1 LDYGN
6 TFYRPEIILMSA
18 AAEVDKKEE
27 SQNENAED
35 AEDAKHE
42 SGGAILPKSVDFS
55 SKHVT
60 SYTFTN
66 MAPGMYVLKFR

>member
-1 LDYGN
+1 MDYGN
-6 TFYRPEIILMSA
+6 TFYRPEISLMSA
-18 AAEVDKKEE
+18 AAEVDSKD

>member
-1 LDYGN
+1 
-6 TFYRPEIILMSA
+6 MSA

-42 SGGAILPKSVDFS
+42 SGGAILPKSVDFTR
-55 SKHVT
+55 KHAT

-66 MAPGMYVLKFR
+66 VAPGAYILRFR

>member
-1 LDYGN
+1 MDYGN
-6 TFYRPEIILMSA
+6 TFYRPEISLMSA
-18 AAEVDKKEE
+18 AAEVDSKD
-27 SQNENAED
+27 SQNENVED

-42 SGGAILPKSVDFS
+42 SGGAILPKYVDFS